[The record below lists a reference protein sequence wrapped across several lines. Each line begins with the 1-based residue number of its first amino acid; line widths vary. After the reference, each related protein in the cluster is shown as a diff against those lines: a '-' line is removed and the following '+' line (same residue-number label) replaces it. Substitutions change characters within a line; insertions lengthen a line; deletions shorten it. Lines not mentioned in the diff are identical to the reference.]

1 MASARRRYTMH
12 VFITGAATGIGE
24 ATIDAVLEKIPSA
37 GFTIAD
43 KNQQALQSVC
53 EKLTRRGVHNHGI
66 VCDLTELD
74 GIPDIVQRA
83 RAQMGDI
90 ELLINNAGVMLV
102 EDFSTMSWEK
112 AMLTIN
118 LNLLAPAR
126 LMKEVLPAMLARDK
140 GGVINIASMA
150 GKTLMHGCSWYGAS
164 KAGIGQIS
172 EITGMEVEGSNVHIL
187 TVYPGPIDTDLAAG
201 ARANLEENLAA
212 RIMPVGD
219 RETLARKMVKAFFDK
234 QNVLAYPEIYDT
246 ARHFHT
252 ISAWFARKMGPRTR
266 NQT

>member
-1 MASARRRYTMH
+1 MH

-24 ATIDAVLEKIPSA
+24 STMDAILEKVPSA
-37 GFTIAD
+37 GFTIVD
-43 KNQQALQSVC
+43 KNQQALQQVC

-66 VCDLTELD
+66 ACDLTDID
-74 GIPDIVQRA
+74 GIPDVVKRS
-83 RAQMGDI
+83 REQMGEI
-90 ELLINNAGVMLV
+90 ELLVNNAGVMLV
-102 EDFSTMSWEK
+102 EDFTRQSWEK

-126 LMKEVLPAMLARDK
+126 LMKEVLPGMLERDS

-150 GKTLMHGCSWYGAS
+150 GKTLMHGCAWYGAS

-172 EITGMEVEGSNVHIL
+172 EITGLEIENSNVHIL
-187 TVYPGPIDTDLAAG
+187 TVYPGPVDTSLAAG
-201 ARANLEENLAA
+201 ARANLEENFASRFL
-212 RIMPVGD
+212 PVGN

-234 QNVLAYPEIYDT
+234 QDVLAYPEIYDT

-252 ISAWFARKMGPRTR
+252 ISAWFARKMAPRTR
-266 NQT
+266 

>member
-1 MASARRRYTMH
+1 MH

-24 ATIDAVLEKIPSA
+24 STIDAILEKVPSA

-43 KNQQALQSVC
+43 KNQQALQQLC

-66 VCDLTELD
+66 ACDLTDIE
-74 GIPDIVQRA
+74 GIPDIVKRS
-83 RAQMGDI
+83 REQMGEV
-90 ELLINNAGVMLV
+90 ELLVNNAGVMLV
-102 EDFSTMSWEK
+102 EDFNSQSWQQ

-126 LMKEVLPAMLARDK
+126 LMKEVLPSMLERDK

-150 GKTLMHGCSWYGAS
+150 GKTLMHGCAWYGAS

-172 EITGMEVEGSNVHIL
+172 EITGMEIEGSNVHIL
-187 TVYPGPIDTDLAAG
+187 TVYPGPIDTNLAAG

-212 RIMPVGD
+212 RVMPVGN
-219 RETLARKMVKAFFDK
+219 RETLARKMVKAFFEK
-234 QNVLAYPEIYDT
+234 QHVLAYPEIYDT

-252 ISAWFARKMGPRTR
+252 LSAWFARKLSPRTR
-266 NQT
+266 SHA